1 MKNLYKKVTSR
12 KFIVTA
18 VLVAAGLGAAF
29 KETNNDKLRLA
40 GCVIAGVAGIA
51 YAVIEGKIDAASV
64 KAKAQEVLQAFSA
77 ELISTE
83 GGEVDEQ
90 KP

>member
-1 MKNLYKKVTSR
+1 MKNLYNKVTSR

-18 VLVAAGLGAAF
+18 VIIAAGLGAAF

-51 YAVIEGKIDAASV
+51 YAVIEGNIDKAAV
-64 KAKAQEVLQAFSA
+64 KEKVKEMLPMFTA
-77 ELISTE
+77 ELISAE

-90 KP
+90 KQ